1 MRSEYENSSVK
12 KRNEHISYTE
22 DLYCIVVMK
31 KTRII
36 EERILTNIHN
46 KLASILYCIPV

>member
-31 KTRII
+31 KH
-36 EERILTNIHN
+36 ELLKNGF
-46 KLASILYCIPV
+46 

>member
-12 KRNEHISYTE
+12 KRNEYISYTE

-36 EERILTNIHN
+36 EERILMNIHN
-46 KLASILYCIPV
+46 KLVRILYCIHI